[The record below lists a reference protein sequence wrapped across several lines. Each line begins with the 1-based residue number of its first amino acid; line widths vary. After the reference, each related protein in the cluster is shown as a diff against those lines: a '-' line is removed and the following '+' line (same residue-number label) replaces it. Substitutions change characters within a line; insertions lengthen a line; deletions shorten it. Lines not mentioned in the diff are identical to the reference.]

1 MKINEN
7 IFKEQRIIQG
17 LMRINNLSAD
27 ELYNLIKFDIENGI
41 NYFDLADFYSNGEC
55 ERKFGEVLKLHPE
68 LRDKMIIQTK
78 CGILND
84 HEGNKYFDLS
94 YEHIVDSVK
103 NSLKR
108 MNLDSIDYLLFHR
121 PDIFMDANEVAR
133 AMSYLKGE
141 GLVKHFGVSN
151 FPHEMVKFMKDQTNI
166 PIEINQLQ
174 LGLGHLDLIRE
185 VLNCNMNSEEGT
197 EHTGELFFYMK
208 RYNIVLQCWS
218 PFQHGFMEGSIFD
231 NPKFKELNE
240 TLEEFATKYNTS
252 KCAIATCFLL
262 MLSKTTQVI
271 TGSTN
276 IKNIKECLDSK
287 NIKLE
292 KWEWYKLYRSTG
304 NFLP

>member
-17 LMRINNLSAD
+17 LMRINNLSVD

-84 HEGNKYFDLS
+84 YEGNKYFDLS

-218 PFQHGFMEGSIFD
+218 PFQHGFMEGSIFN

-276 IKNIKECLDSK
+276 IKNIKECLDGK

>member
-17 LMRINNLSAD
+17 LMRINNLSVD

-84 HEGNKYFDLS
+84 YEGNKYFDLS

-218 PFQHGFMEGSIFD
+218 PFQHGFMEGSIFN
-231 NPKFKELNE
+231 NPRFKELNE

-276 IKNIKECLDSK
+276 IKNIKECLDGK